1 MKKRADRQWFFIV
14 CIVVASVVVLWP
26 LLQRGLYIS
35 DDGEWM
41 VIRLSAFYQSL
52 ASGQF
57 PVRFL
62 GRLNH
67 SYGYPVS
74 NFLYPGFLYIGSL
87 LHIAGFSFI
96 DAVKLILA
104 LSVIGASFLTY
115 FALRKSISPFDSCIG
130 AVSLLFSPYL
140 LYDLYVRGSV
150 GEVLSLVPA
159 SGLLYALSVGS
170 LWIVS
175 PLIGF
180 LILSHNTM
188 ALLFGAVYIVLFIVR
203 YGCIRMFLHAAL
215 GFGMAAFFWMPAL
228 FERQFVRFDA
238 VRIAEHSR
246 YFITPETGMLLG
258 VPTLLSIAVIIGRKV
273 KLPFIV
279 LVMCVLT
286 CLSIYMALPA
296 SSFLWPGTLSQY
308 IQFPYRFIMI
318 SVVLGPWAVAYAIKG
333 LKRNR
338 RIVLISIFFV
348 LWLYS
353 ILSIQ
358 NTIRFVDREIG
369 YYTTNE
375 GTTTVADEFMP
386 RWAAEVP
393 RERTQEALEVIDGNV
408 NIASRRFPKES
419 ITTTFEAKSRG
430 TIQINKVYYPGWRV
444 AIDDIPVEI
453 DYRNNSFGF
462 MQIQVCEGKH
472 QIKAAFKETPF
483 RFATDVISLI
493 SCIVYIAWF
502 RRIQSA

>member
-1 MKKRADRQWFFIV
+1 
-14 CIVVASVVVLWP
+14 
-26 LLQRGLYIS
+26 
-35 DDGEWM
+35 
-41 VIRLSAFYQSL
+41 
-52 ASGQF
+52 
-57 PVRFL
+57 
-62 GRLNH
+62 
-67 SYGYPVS
+67 
-74 NFLYPGFLYIGSL
+74 
-87 LHIAGFSFI
+87 
-96 DAVKLILA
+96 
-104 LSVIGASFLTY
+104 
-115 FALRKSISPFDSCIG
+115 
-130 AVSLLFSPYL
+130 
-140 LYDLYVRGSV
+140 
-150 GEVLSLVPA
+150 
-159 SGLLYALSVGS
+159 
-170 LWIVS
+170 
-175 PLIGF
+175 
-180 LILSHNTM
+180 
-188 ALLFGAVYIVLFIVR
+188 
-203 YGCIRMFLHAAL
+203 MFLHAAL